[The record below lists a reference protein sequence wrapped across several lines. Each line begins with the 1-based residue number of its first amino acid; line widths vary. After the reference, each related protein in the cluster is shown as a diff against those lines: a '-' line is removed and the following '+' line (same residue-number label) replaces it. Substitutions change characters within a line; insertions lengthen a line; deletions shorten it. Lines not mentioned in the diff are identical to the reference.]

1 MRNTTWIIAAVAL
14 MGGLLGSVRSQAD
27 EPKTKSTELK
37 VLDRFVGT
45 WQGTA
50 VLTDANA
57 KETTTEDD
65 ATMRWVLGNS
75 YIEDKIGDTLY
86 GLWTYDKDEELY
98 RCWYFM
104 PETHKPAVF
113 TMKWNEEDTS
123 FSGKAELGNSVMM
136 TTSHNFIGDDKF
148 EWSAVVKDAS
158 GKVLARHEGTKT
170 KK

>member
-1 MRNTTWIIAAVAL
+1 MNAFLNIVGFVAIVSSTLAA
-14 MGGLLGSVRSQAD
+14 QAE
-27 EPKTKSTELK
+27 EPSARLK

-45 WQGTA
+45 WHGTV
-50 VLTDANA
+50 VLTDANG

-104 PETHKPAVF
+104 PGTHKPAVF
-113 TMKWNEEDTS
+113 AMKWDAAKTS
-123 FSGKAELGNSVMM
+123 FSGEADLGNGVMM